1 MKKDEYFFDY
11 PDFNNIKEIIYDVVK
26 KYPKNTAFI
35 VKEKKEKD
43 IKYKNITFTELL
55 EDVNNLGTGLY
66 NLGMKDKKIAIISKN
81 RYEWALSYISI
92 LLGNMVAVPL
102 DKGLTPIE
110 IENSILR
117 SEADAIIFDNAMA
130 DIISNIRAQGKTQIK
145 EYICMENNEDFKSLQ
160 SIIEK
165 GKKLRSEGK
174 NDFENAKIDSDKLSV
189 LCFTS
194 GTSAVSKIVMLSH
207 RNIAANISA
216 MHATEDFRETD
227 VNLAFLPLHHTFG
240 STGILFI
247 LSYGAA
253 TAFPDGLRY
262 IAQNLKEYGVSVF
275 IGVPLLIEAMYGKIE
290 KEVQK
295 QGKTKLI
302 KIARKVTNIFPK
314 LKRRIFRI

>member
-145 EYICMENNEDFKSLQ
+145 E
-160 SIIEK
+160 
-165 GKKLRSEGK
+165 
-174 NDFENAKIDSDKLSV
+174 
-189 LCFTS
+189 
-194 GTSAVSKIVMLSH
+194 
-207 RNIAANISA
+207 
-216 MHATEDFRETD
+216 
-227 VNLAFLPLHHTFG
+227 
-240 STGILFI
+240 
-247 LSYGAA
+247 
-253 TAFPDGLRY
+253 
-262 IAQNLKEYGVSVF
+262 
-275 IGVPLLIEAMYGKIE
+275 
-290 KEVQK
+290 
-295 QGKTKLI
+295 
-302 KIARKVTNIFPK
+302 
-314 LKRRIFRI
+314 